1 MLQLFF
7 LVLAVPWVIA
17 FPNCSEQVTCK
28 TCISHSHLCYW
39 CSQPVNVNVNVVDV
53 VVGLVVVGV
62 VVVVVVGLVV
72 VGVVVVVV
80 GVVVVVVVLDGAMLM
95 LVLMLKL
102 LGCECCCV
110 ADLCSVFDFVG
121 FDAFNYF
128 YCCHW
133 KTPI

>member
-39 CSQPVNVNVNVVDV
+39 CSQPVNVKVDV
-53 VVGLVVVGV
+53 VDVVVGV
-62 VVVVVVGLVV
+62 VVVVFVVVGIVV

-80 GVVVVVVVLDGAMLM
+80 GLDGAMLM

-110 ADLCSVFDFVG
+110 AD
-121 FDAFNYF
+121 
-128 YCCHW
+128 
-133 KTPI
+133 